1 MRLAG
6 AGKRA
11 DLDMEVLVKMRV
23 LGVTGGPERLLL
35 LLVPHGAAPEDRH
48 LGHRARLKLLER
60 AAPGAEEF
68 ADKIKLKQAELVV
81 IFMTS
86 RLVNFIIIWSR
97 LTSNNIFSV
106 GFLFLAHLGVLLGGH
121 DHLGG
126 DPDGL
131 LVVDV
136 HVGRVLTRPRRPAP
150 ALHAADF

>member
-11 DLDMEVLVKMRV
+11 DLDMEILVKVRV

-48 LGHRARLKLLER
+48 LGHRARLELLEG
-60 AAPGAEEF
+60 AAPGPEEF

-106 GFLFLAHLGVLLGGH
+106 GFSVSCSPWGAAWWA
-121 DHLGG
+121 
-126 DPDGL
+126 
-131 LVVDV
+131 
-136 HVGRVLTRPRRPAP
+136 RPPWWRP
-150 ALHAADF
+150 